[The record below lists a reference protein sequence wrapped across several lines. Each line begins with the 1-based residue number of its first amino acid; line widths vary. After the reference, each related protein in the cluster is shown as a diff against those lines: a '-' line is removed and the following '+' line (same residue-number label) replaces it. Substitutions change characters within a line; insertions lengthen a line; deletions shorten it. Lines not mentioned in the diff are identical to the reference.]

1 MYCEEAFVACQ
12 VNDGS
17 GKIIYSNNVKK
28 QQNDIFSNDD
38 ALRRAFQK
46 GLPDAPVTAWFTRKV
61 MNRLPPRRRR
71 MLNGM
76 EWGAYG
82 VAILVLALYWIGW
95 ISHIMSKGT
104 VTVGDIGDMAVL
116 LGFTLL
122 PVVAILAPKV
132 VAWIRE

>member
-1 MYCEEAFVACQ
+1 M
-12 VNDGS
+12 
-17 GKIIYSNNVKK
+17 K

-38 ALRRAFQK
+38 ALRSAFHK

-71 MLNGM
+71 LLNGM
-76 EWGAYG
+76 EWSAYG
-82 VAILVLALYWIGW
+82 VAILVLAVYWISW
-95 ISHIMSKGT
+95 ISRIMNKGT

-116 LGFTLL
+116 LAFTLL
-122 PVVAILAPKV
+122 PVVAIMAPKV

>member
-1 MYCEEAFVACQ
+1 M
-12 VNDGS
+12 
-17 GKIIYSNNVKK
+17 K

-95 ISHIMSKGT
+95 ISHIMSKGM